1 MVIPEVSLLYA
12 KQPDIIHPVLH
23 IVLCE
28 EGVEKPV
35 EKHGIVRACLEVVLL
50 KRKSQI
56 LGSHEGIFSPHSSA
70 TGRKNGKVRFQEMGF
85 AAKMTTSK
93 HALSKEKI
101 KIFFF
106 LVNDENNPKQQ
117 LRMLSSIIDIAE
129 RDHFIRDIFSS
140 KTRREKKEIPCF
152 LKTMFS
158 QLSVKPDQ

>member
-12 KQPDIIHPVLH
+12 KQPDIIYPVLH
-23 IVLCE
+23 IVMCE
-28 EGVEKPV
+28 EGIEKPV
-35 EKHGIVRACLEVVLL
+35 E
-50 KRKSQI
+50 
-56 LGSHEGIFSPHSSA
+56 
-70 TGRKNGKVRFQEMGF
+70 
-85 AAKMTTSK
+85 K